1 MYKVNNIKDFF
12 KNNYKIII
20 PLSLILVLFIA
31 ALVYYKVTIL
41 DNYTKETE
49 DKFYQYFYDKKY
61 EYDAVVST
69 NRKNLIV
76 DFKTDDYDISFD
88 STPIYY
94 QNKNKVIFPSNMSV
108 VMPTLNCSEYLAKKY
123 SYMTVTKDNY
133 MLTTEKYN
141 NRLGKYFLYD
151 GRDLYFFID
160 EVKLKTNDEEITLSP
175 LSYVIA
181 KSNNY
186 ISYYDKKSDTYKTIG
201 ADSQAVVENEYYK
214 IYVSLDNIDYYG
226 TDVILTSEIEELN
239 TIDMKDNNR

>member
-1 MYKVNNIKDFF
+1 MDKIKEFF
-12 KNNYKIII
+12 KNNYKLII
-20 PLSLILVLFIA
+20 PIALLLVLFIA

-61 EYDAVVST
+61 EYTAVVST
-69 NRKNLIV
+69 NRKDLIV
-76 DFKTDDYDISFD
+76 DFKTDDYDINFD

-108 VMPTLNCSEYLAKKY
+108 VMPTLNCSEYLSKKY
-123 SYMTVTKDNY
+123 SYLAVSKDNY
-133 MLTTEKYN
+133 ILITEKYSN
-141 NRLGKYFLYD
+141 KLGKYFLYD

-186 ISYYDKKSDTYKTIG
+186 ISYYDKKSDTYKTID
-201 ADSQAVVENEYYK
+201 ADSQAVVENEFYK
-214 IYVSLDNIDYYG
+214 IYISLDNIDYYG

-239 TIDMKDNNR
+239 TIDMKDNSR